1 MNRVNVKNAEK
12 ISPNPVVRTMP
23 RRLPLPA
30 HGFGSLVAVVLALA
44 ASGCG
49 KLTGN
54 ITGKVIY
61 EGKPLPGGYVNFTN
75 EGDSPTVK
83 TSTIKPDGSY
93 SISHMP
99 VGPAKITVQ
108 GILGPAGPASKAA
121 VPGGSMPAG
130 GRKTVY
136 VPPQYGNTSTS
147 DLTYP
152 VVSGGQTHDIE
163 LK

>member
-1 MNRVNVKNAEK
+1 M
-12 ISPNPVVRTMP
+12 
-23 RRLPLPA
+23 RR
-30 HGFGSLVAVVLALA
+30 FGCLVAALLALA

-49 KLTGN
+49 KPTGN
-54 ITGKVIY
+54 ISGKVIY

-75 EGDSPTVK
+75 EGDSPAVQ
-83 TSTIKPDGSY
+83 TSTIQPDGSY

-108 GILGPAGPASKAA
+108 GILGPAGPAENPV
-121 VPGGSMPAG
+121 VPGGSMGGAG

-136 VPPQYGNTSTS
+136 VPPRYANTSTS

-152 VVSGGQTHDIE
+152 VVSGGQSHDIE